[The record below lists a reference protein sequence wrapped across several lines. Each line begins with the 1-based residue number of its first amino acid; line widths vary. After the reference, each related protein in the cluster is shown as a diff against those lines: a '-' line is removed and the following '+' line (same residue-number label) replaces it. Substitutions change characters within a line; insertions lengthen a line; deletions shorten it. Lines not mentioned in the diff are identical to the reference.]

1 MKKCMFTAIA
11 LCFCLIINLS
21 GVFGINAQAQSSH
34 IEKIDGT
41 FIQPWL
47 YMTYDDEQW
56 DNEMQALKDVGI
68 QYLIMGDVANY
79 NTDGTWTV
87 YYPSEL
93 DSLKDYV
100 AYDALEPLCSMCL

>member
-47 YMTYDDEQW
+47 YMTNDDEQW
-56 DNEMQALKDVGI
+56 DNEMQALKDV
-68 QYLIMGDVANY
+68 
-79 NTDGTWTV
+79 
-87 YYPSEL
+87 
-93 DSLKDYV
+93 
-100 AYDALEPLCSMCL
+100 